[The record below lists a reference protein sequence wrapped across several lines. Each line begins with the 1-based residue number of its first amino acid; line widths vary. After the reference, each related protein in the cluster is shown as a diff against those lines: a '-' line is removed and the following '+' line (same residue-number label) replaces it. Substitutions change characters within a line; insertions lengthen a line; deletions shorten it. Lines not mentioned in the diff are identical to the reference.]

1 MIEPTLISS
10 GWIQVFRRFL
20 VSVCLKTCFVWPSP
34 LKSSGITMKICVVVF
49 GLLFCCFFFLSC
61 NGISLIME
69 HCNVTAKSVLV
80 SFKKK
85 SQKTLFNYKLCQI
98 LAKIA
103 YLLLSEEK
111 QKKACGESSSNLHI
125 LGFFFK
131 FETWLLFS
139 G

>member
-1 MIEPTLISS
+1 
-10 GWIQVFRRFL
+10 
-20 VSVCLKTCFVWPSP
+20 
-34 LKSSGITMKICVVVF
+34 MKICVVVF
-49 GLLFCCFFFLSC
+49 GLLFCCVFFLSC

-103 YLLLSEEK
+103 YLLLSKEK

-131 FETWLLFS
+131 FET
-139 G
+139 

>member
-34 LKSSGITMKICVVVF
+34 LKSLGITMKICVVVF
-49 GLLFCCFFFLSC
+49 GLLFCWFFLSC

-103 YLLLSEEK
+103 YLLLSKEK

>member
-1 MIEPTLISS
+1 MFCLAITSEI
-10 GWIQVFRRFL
+10 FRHYYEDL
-20 VSVCLKTCFVWPSP
+20 CSCFW
-34 LKSSGITMKICVVVF
+34 VVVVVVV
-49 GLLFCCFFFLSC
+49 FLSC

-103 YLLLSEEK
+103 YLLLSKEK
-111 QKKACGESSSNLHI
+111 KKLVESLPQI
-125 LGFFFK
+125 YTYCFFFFFK
-131 FETWLLFS
+131 FET
-139 G
+139 

>member
-34 LKSSGITMKICVVVF
+34 LKSLGITMKICVVVF
-49 GLLFCCFFFLSC
+49 GLLFCWFFLSC

-103 YLLLSEEK
+103 YLLLSKEK

-125 LGFFFK
+125 LFFFFFK